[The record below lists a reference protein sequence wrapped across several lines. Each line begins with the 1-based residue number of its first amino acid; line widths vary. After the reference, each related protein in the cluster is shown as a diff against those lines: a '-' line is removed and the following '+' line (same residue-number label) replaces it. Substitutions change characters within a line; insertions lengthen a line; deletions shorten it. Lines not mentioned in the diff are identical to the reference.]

1 MKIDEENVKISMVK
15 GTVSGVEQ
23 LETHCYFQGIRW
35 NRPTLT
41 TCAGIE
47 FDMVDGSP
55 VIKST
60 EAGAWIVIRNIPKT
74 GYFYDCLDM
83 EIKGTGK
90 VEVHV
95 DKINSKPLFVFEAK
109 KQRNYKS
116 LQFPNFDFSGNKDM
130 YFIFT
135 EKDIYLYSWFL
146 IEFIP

>member
-1 MKIDEENVKISMVK
+1 MPLEVSDILDAVDMAEYISQYTDLKEENGELWGLSPFKDEKTPSFSV
-15 GTVSGVEQ
+15 
-23 LETHCYFQGIRW
+23 
-35 NRPTLT
+35 RP
-41 TCAGIE
+41 E
-47 FDMVDGSP
+47 
-55 VIKST
+55 
-60 EAGAWIVIRNIPKT
+60 T

-146 IEFIP
+146 SEFIP